1 VMEGG
6 DLEMILAAVGG
17 HPGMIL
23 TASSGRREGEW
34 ARTKTWRNFP
44 LGAPIFLN
52 IPTSGPRRALLK

>member
-6 DLEMILAAVGG
+6 DPEMILAAVGG

-34 ARTKTWRNFP
+34 ATVK
-44 LGAPIFLN
+44 
-52 IPTSGPRRALLK
+52 